1 MKLFFKLIPLIVIPI
16 IVFALAY
23 HLTFAYIL
31 SDTILDSTI
40 MEAEG
45 IIEIAARDLQNPVYF
60 LDVDEITSIIN
71 NMEATSFVVSVVILD
86 STGMV
91 ITDGTNENPNVGKIP
106 EDDFSLKAIASDKR
120 TYEVH
125 DHVLRVSSPII
136 ITDRLGTILVDFTLG
151 DYENIIRDSQDI
163 IITITLV
170 VALISAS
177 IAFFFSRN
185 ISIQIKNV
193 QDLSHNIAEGN
204 FDHEIKTSDIEEIKN
219 LGDDLK
225 VMTQRLENTKNE
237 LVKSERLSSIGELS
251 ARLAHDLR
259 NPLSVIKNSTYVLEH
274 HFGDNMDEK
283 VAKYMSVLKEE
294 VDRMSHQI
302 NEVLGFVKTRPVE
315 VKPFQVQ
322 EILKEAI
329 PQNIPKN
336 ITLEIPETDMTLYG
350 DQEQMLI
357 VFRNLIQNAIQAVG
371 EEEGKIGVRL
381 QDRYQRILKCNYSHL
396 PGDEHRSFLPLLQ
409 LLELHSE

>member
-1 MKLFFKLIPLIVIPI
+1 MKLFFKLVPLIVIPI

-31 SDTILDSTI
+31 SETILDSTI

-60 LDVDEITSIIN
+60 LDVDEITSIIK
-71 NMEATSFVVSVVILD
+71 NMEATSFVVSVIILD

-106 EDDFSLKAIASDKR
+106 EDDFTLKAIASDER
-120 TYEVH
+120 THYVH

-151 DYENIIRDSQDI
+151 DYENIVRDSQDI

-170 VALISAS
+170 VALVSSS

-193 QDLSHNIAEGN
+193 QTLSHNIAEGN
-204 FDHEIKTSDIEEIKN
+204 FDHKIKTSDIEEIKN

-237 LVKSERLSSIGELS
+237 LVKSERLSSIG
-251 ARLAHDLR
+251 
-259 NPLSVIKNSTYVLEH
+259 
-274 HFGDNMDEK
+274 
-283 VAKYMSVLKEE
+283 
-294 VDRMSHQI
+294 
-302 NEVLGFVKTRPVE
+302 
-315 VKPFQVQ
+315 
-322 EILKEAI
+322 
-329 PQNIPKN
+329 
-336 ITLEIPETDMTLYG
+336 
-350 DQEQMLI
+350 
-357 VFRNLIQNAIQAVG
+357 
-371 EEEGKIGVRL
+371 
-381 QDRYQRILKCNYSHL
+381 
-396 PGDEHRSFLPLLQ
+396 
-409 LLELHSE
+409 